1 MKLLF
6 AIFAL
11 ICAIF
16 VQKSSA
22 APVESD
28 AGDSRLFGIIPNMN
42 CFIQCVQPVGAESA
56 DVDDAEKVR
65 GLLANYANAWDCIKQ
80 CS

>member
-1 MKLLF
+1 MKILF

-22 APVESD
+22 VPVESKV
-28 AGDSRLFGIIPNMN
+28 GNPRLFGIIPNMN

-56 DVDDAEKVR
+56 DVDDADQVR
-65 GLLANYANAWDCIKQ
+65 GLLANYANAWDCVKK

>member
-1 MKLLF
+1 M
-6 AIFAL
+6 
-11 ICAIF
+11 F

-22 APVESD
+22 VPVDNAVND
-28 AGDSRLFGIIPNMN
+28 ARLFGIIPNMN

-56 DVDDAEKVR
+56 DADEVVQTR
-65 GLLANYANAWDCIKQ
+65 GLLDNYANAWDCIKQ